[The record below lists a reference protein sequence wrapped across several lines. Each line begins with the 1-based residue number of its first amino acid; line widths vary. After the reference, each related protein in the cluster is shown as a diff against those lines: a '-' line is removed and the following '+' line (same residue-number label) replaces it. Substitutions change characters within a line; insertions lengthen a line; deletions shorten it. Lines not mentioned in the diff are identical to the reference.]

1 MNTNDILARQ
11 IGVARRYL
19 DATLQ
24 NLTPEELNWTPPGL
38 ANGIGATLLHL
49 LGGEDRVVQTV
60 TVQIQGE
67 KDEIRGCILEKVVY
81 TTD

>member
-1 MNTNDILARQ
+1 MRHPVLSRPNYRPGDNPPTAKLPLYLYQAIRFWLRQ
-11 IGVARRYL
+11 PIMQEAHR
-19 DATLQ
+19 
-24 NLTPEELNWTPPGL
+24 
-38 ANGIGATLLHL
+38 
-49 LGGEDRVVQTV
+49 V